1 MNRKKTKTN
10 MRTTKKHNC
19 GLLLLAGLLTGLT
32 SATYAQQ
39 QEMPPAQVQ
48 VALAEQRMMAPVIDV
63 NGTVISLNDSRIAAE
78 VEGKLT
84 SIVQVGT
91 PVRKDDVLATIDG
104 RLLEIAHRRAV
115 SALKRLQADMTFRE
129 QDVARFEDLASRD
142 NASKSRLE
150 EVISQRD
157 MIAQEVEDAKALVDQ
172 TQGDLERASIRAPFT
187 GTVVARLANIGE
199 YLNIGSEVVRFVD
212 TENVE
217 IVLPAPLA
225 ITQYLIAG
233 AEVSV
238 LSANGSHSLP
248 IRTVVPVGDA
258 VSRMVEVRL
267 KASGAHW
274 PIGTP
279 VKVSLPK
286 SAPVDSVAVPRD
298 AVVLKSGRSYLFKV
312 GADDKAEQV
321 TADILSTVGLW
332 VALRR
337 GVEAGDRIVIRGAE
351 RLQPGQAVVVQ
362 EQAR

>member
-1 MNRKKTKTN
+1 
-10 MRTTKKHNC
+10 MRIHNTIINAC
-19 GLLLLAGLLTGLT
+19 FFITGAFAVASIGT
-32 SATYAQQ
+32 VASIGATAQQ
-39 QEMPPAQVQ
+39 PEMPPAQVQ

-91 PVRKDDVLATIDG
+91 YVRHGDVIATIDS

-115 SALKRLQADMTFRE
+115 AALKRLQADMTFRE
-129 QDVARFEDLASRD
+129 QDVARFRDLASRD

-157 MIAQEVEDAKALVDQ
+157 MIEQEVEDAKALVDQ

-187 GTVVARLANIGE
+187 GTVVARLANVGE

-225 ITQYLIAG
+225 ITQYLITG
-233 AEVSV
+233 ADVLV
-238 LSANGSHSLP
+238 LSANGAHSLP

-267 KASGAHW
+267 KASGAQW

-286 SAPVDSVAVPRD
+286 STPIQSIAVPRD
-298 AVVLKSGRSYLFKV
+298 AIVLKSGQRYLFKI
-312 GADDKAEQV
+312 GADNKAQQV
-321 TADILSTVGLW
+321 NADILSTVGLW
-332 VALRR
+332 VALRQ
-337 GVEAGDRIVIRGAE
+337 GVSADDRIVIRGAE
-351 RLQPGQAVVVQ
+351 RLQPGQTVIVQ
-362 EQAR
+362 E

>member
-1 MNRKKTKTN
+1 
-10 MRTTKKHNC
+10 MRRYKNIHC
-19 GLLLLAGLLTGLT
+19 GILSVAGLLIGL
-32 SATYAQQ
+32 SLAASAQQ
-39 QEMPPAQVQ
+39 PEMPPAQVQ
-48 VALAEQRMMAPVIDV
+48 ITLAEQRMMAPVIDV
-63 NGTVISLNDSRIAAE
+63 NGTVISLNDSQIAAE

-91 PVRKDDVLATIDG
+91 AVRKGDILATIDA

-115 SALKRLQADMTFRE
+115 AALKRLQADMTFRE

-142 NASKSRLE
+142 NASKARLE

-172 TQGDLERASIRAPFT
+172 TQGDLERANIRAPFS
-187 GTVVARLANIGE
+187 GMVVARLANIGE
-199 YLNIGSEVVRFVD
+199 YLNVGAEVVRFVD

-225 ITQYLIAG
+225 ITRYLAVG
-233 AEVSV
+233 ADVSV
-238 LSANGSHSLP
+238 LSANGAHSLP

-267 KASGAHW
+267 KANGSDWA
-274 PIGTP
+274 IGTP

-286 SAPVDSVAVPRD
+286 SIPVESIAVPRD
-298 AVVLKSGRSYLFKV
+298 AIVLKSGRSYLFKI
-312 GADDKAEQV
+312 GADNKAEQV
-321 TADILSTVGLW
+321 TADIISTVGLW